1 MEDDEI
7 EERWEN
13 GNDKTCFSSMSK
25 SSHIKRRRR
34 KKLLD
39 DPNIFSLSTVIWSLP
54 VWSHNDPDHHSNG
67 HILCVT
73 LFMGQYL
80 TGNHSMSASSGHH
93 WKEKLKL
100 LSNRLKYW
108 LMIIAINLWKL
119 NPKMRLFWNL
129 LSRSKVSKIATGD
142 IDSTR
147 HQPVFCLLF
156 TPVNQSRLEGDQPW

>member
-1 MEDDEI
+1 MTRPVSPPCRNQVTSR
-7 EERWEN
+7 EEE
-13 GNDKTCFSSMSK
+13 GK
-25 SSHIKRRRR
+25 SC
-34 KKLLD
+34 LTTQT
-39 DPNIFSLSTVIWSLP
+39 FF
-54 VWSHNDPDHHSNG
+54 HSAVSFGHCQYG
-67 HILCVT
+67 HIMTLTIILMVTFFVT

-80 TGNHSMSASSGHH
+80 TGNHSISASSGHH

-129 LSRSKVSKIATGD
+129 LSKSKVSKIATGD

-147 HQPVFCLLF
+147 HKPVFCLLF